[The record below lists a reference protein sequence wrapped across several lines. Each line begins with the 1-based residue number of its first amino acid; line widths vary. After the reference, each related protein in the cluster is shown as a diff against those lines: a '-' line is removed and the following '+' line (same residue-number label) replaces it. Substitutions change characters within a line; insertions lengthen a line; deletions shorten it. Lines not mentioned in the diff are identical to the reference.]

1 MTDNIKITTDE
12 IHKIVKQFHGYGA
25 PSTYDDQGP
34 NKYDW
39 AFVDKMANA
48 TSLSWIDAAVCV
60 SRLSKY
66 KNTQMPRVFNELDI
80 ELPLWDDLIQ
90 YVSTMSEV
98 EDSTTDRTH
107 VHVKEI
113 EETWYG
119 KTDHSK
125 RWPKTSIRVGVSWT
139 RRSKDLWNELKAAL
153 PFPAMKYDGSTIS
166 FKQDKDVLN
175 KAINVL
181 RANGYTTT
189 DLETYA
195 SKLSSTRGAL
205 TPQGYTVAVEKDG
218 ILLSIPRTDVTT
230 RERVKTINGR
240 KWMHEQ
246 KVWRIAMSEAHTL
259 IKKLGDKH
267 QLSIT
272 MMGNDTIMAQVKKK
286 AERIAISSAASLSDD
301 EVVEDMRA
309 RLAEMFP
316 EGHELYPFQYAGVRF
331 AELADGRAL
340 IGDDMGIGKTIQAI
354 AYAALHQEYWPV
366 LVVCPANVKYNWVK
380 ELTTWLPDV
389 DVDVVK
395 NGKHEIRDADFTVI
409 NYDLMNKKKDELL
422 NKGYNL
428 VIFDESHYLKTSTAK
443 RTVASIALGK
453 NASSVLCLSG
463 TAMTN
468 RPIELFNTLELVRPA
483 EYEGQFFP
491 YAKRYCGAEVND
503 WGHWD
508 FTGASNQGELHEKL
522 RDIMIR
528 RLKKEVMDELPDKI
542 RQFIPVVPTPVEMR
556 EYKNAHRTWMRE
568 YSSGGK
574 REPGFVLKMLTDLR
588 HHAGRMKVGA
598 TMNWMADYYDVN
610 DKPLLVFHH
619 HRDVG
624 DALVSGL
631 HGDKRFNG
639 KRFAT
644 ITGGVSA
651 EKRQAHVDAFQA
663 GKLDGLICSTI
674 AAKEGLTLTRAD
686 TVVFVEREWV
696 SGWEEQAE
704 DRVNRIGQ
712 DSDTVWATYL
722 SVSGTIDER
731 FDRIVEEKR
740 QVVSSILDGGE
751 IGEERA
757 GIAKALLQSM
767 VDAGEIPASMLSN
780 HVPKTHTGEEEE

>member
-1 MTDNIKITTDE
+1 MSVWITTDAIHE
-12 IHKIVKQFHGYGA
+12 IAKHFHGYGA
-25 PSTYDDQGP
+25 PSTYDDQGA
-34 NKYDW
+34 NKFDW
-39 AFVDKMANA
+39 PYFERVSKMQ
-48 TSLSWIDAAVCV
+48 SLSWEDAAVCV
-60 SRLSKY
+60 KRLGRY
-66 KNTQMPRVFNELDI
+66 KNTQMPRVFSELGHT
-80 ELPLWDDLIQ
+80 LPPWDDI
-90 YVSTMSEV
+90 VSHVNQQALTETPSV
-98 EDSTTDRTH
+98 DRTH

-113 EETWYG
+113 EETWYS

-139 RRSKDLWNELKAAL
+139 RRSKDLWNELKVAL
-153 PFPAMKYDGSTIS
+153 PFPAMKYDGSIIS

-189 DLETYA
+189 DLESYT
-195 SKLSSTRGAL
+195 SSL
-205 TPQGYTVAVEKDG
+205 TSQTKTTVPQGYSVTVEKDG
-218 ILLSIPRTDVTT
+218 ILLGIPRADATT

-246 KVWRIAMSEAHTL
+246 KVWRIALSEAHTL
-259 IKKLGDKH
+259 IKKLGDNH

-272 MMGNDTIMAQVKKK
+272 MMANDTIMSQVKGK
-286 AERIAISSAASLSDD
+286 AERIAISSTSSLSDD
-301 EVVEDMRA
+301 EVVEDMRV

-316 EGHELYPFQYAGVRF
+316 VGHELYPFQYAGVRF

-340 IGDDMGIGKTIQAI
+340 IGDDMGVGKTIQAI
-354 AYAALHQEYWPV
+354 GYAALHQEYWPV
-366 LVVCPANVKYNWVK
+366 LVVCPANVKYNWLK
-380 ELTTWLPDV
+380 ELRSWLPDV
-389 DVDVVK
+389 HTDVIK
-395 NGKHEIRDADFTVI
+395 NGKDEVSDADFTVI
-409 NYDLMNKKKDELL
+409 NYDLMSKKKDELL
-422 NKGYNL
+422 DKGYNL
-428 VIFDESHYLKTSTAK
+428 VIYDESHYLKNSKAK
-443 RTVASIALGK
+443 RTQASVALGK
-453 NASSVLCLSG
+453 NATSVLCLSG

-468 RPIELFNTLELVRPA
+468 RPIELFTTLELVRPA

-491 YAKRYCGAEVND
+491 FAKRYCGAEHNG
-503 WGHWD
+503 WGWD
-508 FTGASNQGELHEKL
+508 FTGATNQGELHEKL

-574 REPGFVLKMLTDLR
+574 REAGFVLKMLTDLR

-598 TMNWMADYYDVN
+598 TMNWMADYYDAN
-610 DKPLLVFHH
+610 DKPLVVFHH
-619 HRDVG
+619 HKDVG
-624 DALVSGL
+624 QALVEGL
-631 HGDKRFNG
+631 QQDKRFNG

-663 GKLDGLICSTI
+663 GKLDGIICSTI

-686 TVVFVEREWV
+686 TVVFIEREWV

-757 GIAKALLQSM
+757 GIAKALLEAM
-767 VDAGEIPASMLSN
+767 VEAGDIPASMLSA
-780 HVPKTHTGEEEE
+780 HIPKTHTGEEEE

>member
-1 MTDNIKITTDE
+1 MNIRITTDE

-25 PSTYDDQGP
+25 PNAYDDQGA
-34 NKYDW
+34 NKFDW
-39 AFVDKMANA
+39 PFFDRMSRAQA
-48 TSLSWIDAAVCV
+48 LSWEDAAVCV
-60 SRLSKY
+60 KRLGRY
-66 KNTQMPRVFNELDI
+66 KNTQMPRVFSELGWPSPPPWDLLSNYVNEQALT
-80 ELPLWDDLIQ
+80 ETPS
-90 YVSTMSEV
+90 V
-98 EDSTTDRTH
+98 DRTH

-113 EETWYG
+113 EETWYS
-119 KTDHSK
+119 KTDHSR

-139 RRSKDLWNELKAAL
+139 RRSKDLWNELKVAL
-153 PFPAMKYDGSTIS
+153 PFPAMKYDGTMIS
-166 FKQDKDVLN
+166 FKQDRDVLD

-189 DLETYA
+189 DLEAYA
-195 SKLSSTRGAL
+195 SSLKKQSRTN
-205 TPQGYTVAVEKDG
+205 TPQGYTVTVEKDG
-218 ILLSIPRTDVTT
+218 ILLGIPRADATT

-240 KWMHEQ
+240 KWMNDM
-246 KVWRIAMSEAHTL
+246 KVWRIALSEAHTL
-259 IKKLGDKH
+259 IKKLGDNH

-272 MMGNDTIMAQVKKK
+272 MMANDTIMSQVKGK
-286 AERIAISSAASLSDD
+286 AERIAISSASSLSDD
-301 EVVEDMRA
+301 EVVEDMRV

-316 EGHELYPFQYAGVRF
+316 VGHELYPFQYAGVRF

-340 IGDDMGIGKTIQAI
+340 IGDDMGVGKTIQAI
-354 AYAALHQEYWPV
+354 GYAALHQEYWPV
-366 LVVCPANVKYNWVK
+366 LVVCPANVKYNWLK
-380 ELTTWLPDV
+380 ELREWLPDV
-389 DVDVVK
+389 HTDVIK
-395 NGKHEIRDADFTVI
+395 NGKDEVSDADFTVI
-409 NYDLMNKKKDELL
+409 NYDLMSKKKDELL
-422 NKGYNL
+422 DKGYNL
-428 VIFDESHYLKTSTAK
+428 VIYDESHYLKNSKAK
-443 RTVASIALGK
+443 RTQASVALGK
-453 NASSVLCLSG
+453 NATSVLCLSG

-468 RPIELFNTLELVRPA
+468 RPIELFTTLELVRPA

-491 YAKRYCGAEVND
+491 FAKRYCGAEHNG
-503 WGHWD
+503 WGWD
-508 FTGASNQGELHEKL
+508 FTGATNQGELHEKL

-574 REPGFVLKMLTDLR
+574 REAGFVLKMLTDLR

-598 TMNWMADYYDVN
+598 TMNWMADYYDAN
-610 DKPLLVFHH
+610 DKPLVVFHH
-619 HRDVG
+619 HKDVG
-624 DALVSGL
+624 QALVEGL
-631 HGDKRFNG
+631 QQDKRFNG

-663 GKLDGLICSTI
+663 GKLDGIICSTI

-686 TVVFVEREWV
+686 TVVFIEREWV

-751 IGEERA
+751 VGEERA
-757 GIAKALLQSM
+757 GIAKALLEAM
-767 VDAGEIPASMLSN
+767 VEAGDIPASMLSA
-780 HVPKTHTGEEEE
+780 HIPKTHTGEEEE

>member
-1 MTDNIKITTDE
+1 MIQVKITRDE
-12 IHKIVKQFHGYGA
+12 IHKIIKCFHGYGA
-25 PSTYDDQGP
+25 PTAYDDQGP
-34 NKYDW
+34 NKFDW
-39 AFVDKMANA
+39 EFVNKMARVQN
-48 TSLSWIDAAVCV
+48 LSWFDAANCIR
-60 SRLSKY
+60 RLSKY
-66 KNTQMPRVFNELDI
+66 KNTQMPRVFNELNI
-80 ELPLWDDLIQ
+80 TLPEWDDLVS
-90 YVSTMSEV
+90 YVNTQVLTETPSV
-98 EDSTTDRTH
+98 DRTH

-113 EETWYG
+113 EETWYA
-119 KTDHSK
+119 KSDHSQ
-125 RWPKTSIRVGVSWT
+125 RWPKTSIRVGVKWH
-139 RRSKDLWNELKAAL
+139 RRSKELWNELKEAL

-181 RANGYTTT
+181 RANDYITT
-189 DLETYA
+189 DLEAY
-195 SKLSSTRGAL
+195 SSSLKSQTK
-205 TPQGYTVAVEKDG
+205 TTVSQGYSVTVEKDG
-218 ILLSIPRTDVTT
+218 ILLGIPRADATT

-240 KWMHEQ
+240 KWIHEQ
-246 KVWRIAMSEAHTL
+246 KVWRIALSEAHTL
-259 IKKLGDKH
+259 IKKLGDNH

-272 MMGNDTIMAQVKKK
+272 MMANETIMSQVKGK
-286 AERIAISSAASLSDD
+286 AERIAISSASSLSND
-301 EVVEDMRA
+301 EVVEDMRV

-316 EGHELYPFQYAGVRF
+316 VGYELYPFQYAGVRF

-340 IGDDMGIGKTIQAI
+340 IGDDMGVGKTIQAI
-354 AYAALHQEYWPV
+354 AYASLHQEYWPV
-366 LVVCPANVKYNWVK
+366 LVVCPANVKYNWLK
-380 ELTTWLPDV
+380 ELRSWLPDV
-389 DVDVVK
+389 HTEVIK
-395 NGKHEIRDADFTVI
+395 NGKDEVRESDFTVI
-409 NYDLMNKKKDELL
+409 NYDLMSKKKDELL
-422 NKGYNL
+422 DMRYNL
-428 VIFDESHYLKTSTAK
+428 VIYDESHYLKNSKAK
-443 RTVASIALGK
+443 RTQASVELGK
-453 NASSVLCLSG
+453 NATSVLCLSG

-468 RPIELFNTLELVRPA
+468 RPIELFTTLELVRPA

-491 YAKRYCGAEVND
+491 FAKRYCGAEHNG
-503 WGHWD
+503 WGWD
-508 FTGASNQGELHEKL
+508 FTGATNQGELHEKL

-556 EYKNAHRTWMRE
+556 EYKNIHRSWMRE

-574 REPGFVLKMLTDLR
+574 NELGFVLKMLTDLR

-598 TMNWMADYYDVN
+598 TMNWMADYYDAN
-610 DKPLLVFHH
+610 DKPLVVFHH
-619 HRDVG
+619 HKDVG
-624 DALVSGL
+624 QALVEGL
-631 HGDKRFNG
+631 QQDKRFNG

-644 ITGGVSA
+644 ITGGVSS

-663 GKLDGLICSTI
+663 GELDGIICSTI

-686 TVVFVEREWV
+686 TVVFIEREWV

-704 DRVNRIGQ
+704 DRINRIGQ

-757 GIAKALLQSM
+757 GIAKALLQAM
-767 VDAGEIPASMLSN
+767 VEAGEIPATMLN
-780 HVPKTHTGEEEE
+780 KHIPKTHTEEEE